1 MKLGT
6 VMKCYKQIQL
16 PQKAIN
22 LIKNLTS
29 KWLCQDMRAFSIV
42 KDTGL
47 RNLLQE
53 FIILTDEYRTILK
66 GILKEPYENRCICIC
81 PDLWP
86 DSYKQIS
93 YMGISISFV
102 DKDCNYKSLDLC
114 CRPYMESDHSD
125 ANILVSIQRCL
136 MPFDLIDF
144 DQLHFA
150 SDRGANLVRAL
161 RNYDTLFCYPHR
173 LNNILKRAFFQSK
186 SNKEQ
191 QTKTSSTLACTS
203 LISNT
208 TVTNEIDQE
217 NEDNVYSSSSTDNE
231 DDKVE
236 PTLPINNK
244 LRKMKFEDLTLAA
257 QEIIKTVTRCKK
269 LVEFVK
275 RSGCNKD
282 IQSFGGIAL
291 QQSTVVRWLSL
302 INLLESIVLS
312 YKVTKRV
319 LINRKQQMKLKG
331 IDEKVLKQIIR
342 LLKPFKQVLKIIQT
356 TNTPSLYMVLIC
368 THKLRK
374 TLSSFDELTNYHS
387 PLSTNSSSDIENDIH
402 EEIDMTEN
410 EGMKILRMR
419 ILALLN
425 LTFELDIRHYCATLL
440 HARYRQLKRCTKDKH
455 DQTYKYIRKRMSEI
469 IKVNQEKDIQPPQK
483 KIKSQQSFLQQY
495 EDNSDPERC
504 FDECDT
510 SGSEDYAFITPK
522 ADELSRYLS
531 MDIDKSSLTD
541 NPLDFW
547 RKNQSVSRYCQN

>member
-1 MKLGT
+1 
-6 VMKCYKQIQL
+6 
-16 PQKAIN
+16 
-22 LIKNLTS
+22 
-29 KWLCQDMRAFSIV
+29 
-42 KDTGL
+42 
-47 RNLLQE
+47 
-53 FIILTDEYRTILK
+53 
-66 GILKEPYENRCICIC
+66 
-81 PDLWP
+81 
-86 DSYKQIS
+86 
-93 YMGISISFV
+93 MGISISFV

-114 CRPYMESDHSD
+114 CRPYMESDHSG
-125 ANILVSIQRCL
+125 ANILV
-136 MPFDLIDF
+136 
-144 DQLHFA
+144 
-150 SDRGANLVRAL
+150 
-161 RNYDTLFCYPHR
+161 
-173 LNNILKRAFFQSK
+173 

-191 QTKTSSTLACTS
+191 QTKTSSILASTS

-244 LRKMKFEDLTLAA
+244 L
-257 QEIIKTVTRCKK
+257 
-269 LVEFVK
+269 
-275 RSGCNKD
+275 SGCNKD

-510 SGSEDYAFITPK
+510 SGSEDYTFITPK

>member
-1 MKLGT
+1 MFSDPIESVVGLVDLGYAYKPYSGTRILNFHSCVQKLLNKDKEGLSTSDKGIQMKLGT
-6 VMKCYKQIQL
+6 VMKCYKQVQL

-47 RNLLQE
+47 RNLLPE
-53 FIILTDEYRTILK
+53 FIILS
-66 GILKEPYENRCICIC
+66 ILKEPYENRCICIC

-114 CRPYMESDHSD
+114 CRPYMESDHSG
-125 ANILVSIQRCL
+125 ANILV
-136 MPFDLIDF
+136 
-144 DQLHFA
+144 
-150 SDRGANLVRAL
+150 
-161 RNYDTLFCYPHR
+161 
-173 LNNILKRAFFQSK
+173 
-186 SNKEQ
+186 
-191 QTKTSSTLACTS
+191 
-203 LISNT
+203 
-208 TVTNEIDQE
+208 
-217 NEDNVYSSSSTDNE
+217 
-231 DDKVE
+231 
-236 PTLPINNK
+236 
-244 LRKMKFEDLTLAA
+244 
-257 QEIIKTVTRCKK
+257 
-269 LVEFVK
+269 
-275 RSGCNKD
+275 SGCNKD

-510 SGSEDYAFITPK
+510 SGSEDYTFITPK

>member
-1 MKLGT
+1 MFSDPIESVVGLVDLGYAYKPYSGTRILNFHSCVQKLLNKDKEGLSTSDKGIQMKLGT
-6 VMKCYKQIQL
+6 VMKCYKQVQL

-47 RNLLQE
+47 RNLLPE

-114 CRPYMESDHSD
+114 CRPYMESDHSG
-125 ANILVSIQRCL
+125 ANILV
-136 MPFDLIDF
+136 
-144 DQLHFA
+144 
-150 SDRGANLVRAL
+150 
-161 RNYDTLFCYPHR
+161 
-173 LNNILKRAFFQSK
+173 

>member
-1 MKLGT
+1 MFSDPIESVVGLVDLGYAYKPYSGTRILNFHSCVQKLLNKDKEGLSTSDKGIQMKLGT
-6 VMKCYKQIQL
+6 VMKCYKQVQL

-47 RNLLQE
+47 RNLLPE

-114 CRPYMESDHSD
+114 CRPYMESDHSG
-125 ANILVSIQRCL
+125 ANILV
-136 MPFDLIDF
+136 
-144 DQLHFA
+144 
-150 SDRGANLVRAL
+150 
-161 RNYDTLFCYPHR
+161 
-173 LNNILKRAFFQSK
+173 

-510 SGSEDYAFITPK
+510 SGSEDYTFITPK